1 MRECKDYKRVF
12 SVDVNEGVG
21 YIFLVD
27 KCGAGCMS
35 ENTPAGANELE
46 YPRQR
51 ESKVPQKDF
60 IINLAM
66 EHILVVVVLIV
77 VLTMKVCERF
87 LVFDFG

>member
-1 MRECKDYKRVF
+1 
-12 SVDVNEGVG
+12 
-21 YIFLVD
+21 
-27 KCGAGCMS
+27 MS
-35 ENTPAGANELE
+35 WNAPGGANAIE

-51 ESKVPQKDF
+51 ETKVPQKTF

-77 VLTMKVCERF
+77 ALTVKICERF

>member
-1 MRECKDYKRVF
+1 MVKESF

-21 YIFLVD
+21 YRFLVD
-27 KCGAGCMS
+27 KCGRGCMS
-35 ENTPAGANELE
+35 ENTPAGANALE

-51 ESKVPQKDF
+51 ESKVPQKTF

-66 EHILVVVVLIV
+66 EHILVVVVLFV
-77 VLTMKVCERF
+77 VLTVKVCERF